1 MTAATGRW
9 LPYLAGMLGLLL
21 MIRRFIA
28 AVRISWRD
36 RAFRGVTVTLV
47 TLLVS
52 ATIFYTLVEGW
63 SVLDSAYF
71 SVVTGLTIG
80 YGDLTP
86 EQPIAKVFTMLYA
99 LLAVGLFVALAT
111 SLANSLMGR
120 RAHKKRSTS
129 RHKRGSHADE
139 QDVTQ
144 RPAE

>member
-1 MTAATGRW
+1 
-9 LPYLAGMLGLLL
+9 MLGLLL

-28 AVRISWRD
+28 ALRISWRD
-36 RAFRGVTVTLV
+36 RAFRGVAVTLLA
-47 TLLVS
+47 LLVS
-52 ATIFYTLVEGW
+52 ATVFYTLVEGW

-99 LLAVGLFVALAT
+99 LLAVALFVALAT
-111 SLANSLMGR
+111 TLANSLMGR
-120 RAHKKRSTS
+120 RAHKDRRARRKRDSPS
-129 RHKRGSHADE
+129 DE